1 MESKSIIDVKTAV
14 SAAYNYLIS
23 IQDMMGNELQD
34 IRLEEVELFEEKNF
48 WSITLGFDNPVKT
61 KNLLDIQLGLPQR
74 EYKVFKVNAHTGEVE
89 AMKIRKL

>member
-1 MESKSIIDVKTAV
+1 MESKSITDVKTAV

-23 IQDMMGNELQD
+23 IQDMMGNALQD
-34 IRLEEVELFEEKNF
+34 IRLEEVELSEEKNF

-61 KNLLDIQLGLPQR
+61 KDPLAIQLGIPQR
-74 EYKVFKVNAHTGEVE
+74 EYKVFKVNAQTGEVE